1 MENIK
6 CIYCNKNE
14 SDGIR
19 LSESDIIPG
28 SLTNKKIINR
38 NVCEIDHNNK
48 FGETFESDVINK
60 LAFIRNQLGLK
71 SKNGMLPTYSAAYN
85 IEGEKY
91 SFQRKN
97 EYVSKLG
104 HEILASKKENS
115 KTLLGPIEKINK
127 IKKHEDAEV
136 EEVNLNGK
144 NILIETELD
153 REVFFSLSMK
163 RMAAKIGYEW
173 HCKSHNLNEVKQEYK
188 DIIKFICTGES
199 NYDMVNIVKYPDL
212 YELLDK
218 KCSLGSHSLI
228 EYNYKGNAYVLL
240 YFFGLLIYKIKVSN
254 GVLYDPNP
262 IYEEFK
268 LDGTGEQIKDK
279 KTTQKNLDL
288 AVENILNNLST
299 GAGPVVIIKDTRS
312 DDFQKS
318 LGDPIFSNKL
328 YALLKEEIEIIE
340 GREDM
345 TEILNP
351 RIEKLIITYDAC
363 NILGYK
369 NFLKKIDNIK
379 GEKEKLLQK
388 ITNSVGVMNL
398 YTIYILGKK
407 YSSESV
413 QLCGFRK
420 ALAEIHKDIKN
431 DFFCGRENLDR
442 EEITKLREILNNDND
457 FMKYFI
463 QGEEIVEMDIR

>member
-1 MENIK
+1 MGNIK
-6 CIYCNKNE
+6 CIYCNKSE

-38 NVCEIDHNNK
+38 NVCEVDHNNK

-115 KTLLGPIEKINK
+115 KTLLGPIEMTNK

-136 EEVNLNGK
+136 VNLNGK
-144 NILIETELD
+144 NILIETDLD

-199 NYDMVNIVKYPDL
+199 DYNMVNIVKCPDL
-212 YELLDK
+212 YELLDT

-254 GVLYDPNP
+254 GTLYDPNP

-268 LDGTGEQIKDK
+268 LDGTSEQIKDK

-288 AVENILNNLST
+288 VVENILNDFLT
-299 GAGPVVIIKDTRS
+299 EAGPVAIIKDTRS

-318 LGDPIFSNKL
+318 LDDPIFLKKL
-328 YALLKEEIEIIE
+328 DALLKTEIEIIK

-363 NILGYK
+363 NILGYR

-379 GEKEKLLQK
+379 GEKEKLLQT

-407 YSSESV
+407 YSSQSV
-413 QLCGFRK
+413 QLCGFRR
-420 ALAEIHKDIKN
+420 ALAEIHKDIKS
-431 DFFCGRENLDR
+431 DFFCGRENLDH
-442 EEITKLREILNNDND
+442 EGITKLREILNNDND
-457 FMKYFI
+457 FIKNFI
-463 QGEEIVEMDIR
+463 QGEKIVKMDIR